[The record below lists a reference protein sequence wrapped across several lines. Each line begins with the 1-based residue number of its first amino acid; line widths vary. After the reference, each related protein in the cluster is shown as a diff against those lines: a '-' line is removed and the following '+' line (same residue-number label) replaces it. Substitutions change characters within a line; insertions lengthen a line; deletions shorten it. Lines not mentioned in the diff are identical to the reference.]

1 MTRHLARFLAEP
13 VSTGFYTV
21 WGEGERFSLSHATVV
36 VVARSLVKGVDCHL
50 GPAFVQIPV
59 TVRVVDHECI
69 NATPTAPFGSCDS
82 LCSKHSDAA
91 PRSSDVGSSH
101 PL

>member
-21 WGEGERFSLSHATVV
+21 WGGRGEFLLSHATVG
-36 VVARSLVKGVDCHL
+36 VVAHSLVKGVDCHL

-59 TVRVVDHECI
+59 TVRMVDHECI
-69 NATPTAPFGSCDS
+69 NATPTAPFGSYDS
-82 LCSKHSDAA
+82 LCPAI
-91 PRSSDVGSSH
+91 G
-101 PL
+101 